1 MVFALISVYWL
12 DNRCGKCKKT
22 KTFGL
27 ALLFHLQDRVVHFV
41 RNPALPTDQ
50 PLRGSWGYS
59 HSFYLILLKNHCF
72 LSRVHV
78 YLSNM
83 NRDDWKE
90 KNLPWARCSY
100 GKRGKYVV
108 AKLGVFLHWANFKQ
122 KFLFPEM
129 FFNSQEGCGLVVA
142 SGVWACDDMKD
153 E

>member
-12 DNRCGKCKKT
+12 DNRYGKYKKT

-27 ALLFHLQDRVVHFV
+27 ALLFHLQGRVTHFV

-50 PLRGSWGYS
+50 PLRGSWWDAYW
-59 HSFYLILLKNHCF
+59 FYLILLKNNCF

-90 KNLPWARCSY
+90 KDLPWARCSY
-100 GKRGKYVV
+100 GKRGKYV
-108 AKLGVFLHWANFKQ
+108 AANLSDFSQTGKL
-122 KFLFPEM
+122 
-129 FFNSQEGCGLVVA
+129 
-142 SGVWACDDMKD
+142 
-153 E
+153 